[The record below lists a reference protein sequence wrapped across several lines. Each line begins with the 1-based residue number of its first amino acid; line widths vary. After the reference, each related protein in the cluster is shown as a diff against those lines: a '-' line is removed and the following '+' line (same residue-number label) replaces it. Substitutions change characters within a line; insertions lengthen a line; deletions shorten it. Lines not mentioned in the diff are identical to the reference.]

1 MPTTSR
7 EAVLLKQLLAFFP
20 RNLASHF
27 EGLLLPATFRF

>member
-1 MPTTSR
+1 MSVSSR

-20 RNLASHF
+20 RKLASPF